1 MEHEIIG
8 EVAKAALETTVI
20 YGSGSVDKKGPGPR
34 AKVAHKALE
43 RGMNLLFFTCGM
55 IAVAFVLII
64 SIYLVISGMPAHFG
78 DRSHQLPLRHP
89 LVRIHQ

>member
-8 EVAKAALETTVI
+8 EVAKAALGTTVI

-43 RGMNLLFFTCGM
+43 RGMNLLF
-55 IAVAFVLII
+55 L
-64 SIYLVISGMPAHFG
+64 PAA
-78 DRSHQLPLRHP
+78 
-89 LVRIHQ
+89 